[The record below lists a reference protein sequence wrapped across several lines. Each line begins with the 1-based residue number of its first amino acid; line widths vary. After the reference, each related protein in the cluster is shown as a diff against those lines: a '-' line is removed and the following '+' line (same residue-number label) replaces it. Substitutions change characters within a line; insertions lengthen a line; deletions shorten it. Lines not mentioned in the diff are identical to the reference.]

1 MKLRDTIKKILK
13 EELKGKFD
21 YTQII
26 QKLLNDLLV
35 KENPDIICGV
45 EVFNPQNRRQKQFG
59 EHQYYRVDI
68 IFIGGYGSK
77 YFPRTMAVNER
88 YDNLAN
94 RAQDII
100 LDFVGL
106 FVEVYAK
113 YVTECE

>member
-1 MKLRDTIKKILK
+1 MELRNTIKKILK
-13 EELKGKFD
+13 EELKSKID
-21 YTQII
+21 YTQVI
-26 QKLLNDLLV
+26 QKLLNTQLV
-35 KENPDIICGV
+35 KENQDIICGV

-68 IFIGGYGSK
+68 TFIGGYGSK

-88 YDNLAN
+88 YNNLAS

-100 LDFVGL
+100 LNFLGV
-106 FVEVYAK
+106 FVEVYAN